1 MTMYANKTTTLAIVA
16 IVTAI
21 ALVAAGSITTS
32 AVAAR
37 KHAIKSDSLATTR
50 GTDGLSG
57 PVIKELIKC
66 LTSLRGADNQGTP
79 LTGVGNQGTPLRGP
93 ITDCVNSALGLGFGT
108 SPNREALTSSSNG
121 NSDSVPSTAMMTGQ

>member
-37 KHAIKSDSLATTR
+37 KHASKSDSLATTR
-50 GTDGLSG
+50 GTGVQSE
-57 PVIKELIKC
+57 VIKQLIDC
-66 LTSLRGADNQGTP
+66 LTSLNG
-79 LTGVGNQGTPLRGP
+79 GVTRAAIN
-93 ITDCVNSALGLGFGT
+93 DCVNNALGMGFGS
-108 SPNREALTSSSNG
+108 SPSKETLSSN
-121 NSDSVPSTAMMTGQ
+121 SDLMPSTATTSTMTGQ